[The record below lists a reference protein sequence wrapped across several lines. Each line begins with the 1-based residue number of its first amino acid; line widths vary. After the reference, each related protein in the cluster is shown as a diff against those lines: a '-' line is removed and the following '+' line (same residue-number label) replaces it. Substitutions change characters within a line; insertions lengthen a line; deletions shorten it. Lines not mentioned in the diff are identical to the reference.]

1 MKRATK
7 TAGTNKGFMLGR
19 QSFAKISA
27 VEGIKLSP
35 EMTADFQEFDRQQL
49 SASARRKAIRHKY
62 GKATV

>member
-1 MKRATK
+1 MKRTTK
-7 TAGTNKGFMLGR
+7 IAGTSEGFTLGR

-35 EMTADFQEFDRQQL
+35 EMAADFQEFDRQQL
-49 SASARRKAIRHKY
+49 TASARRKAIRHKY